1 MQTKRYSGSIRD
13 DAYFRQKGI
22 NWIIGKDRIQRKQ
35 QDRRLL
41 RKMKNI
47 AVILAGG
54 IGARVGGNV
63 PKQLLPLAD
72 GRSVLEHATET
83 FEQADCI
90 DEVCIV
96 MHPDYIAFAEQALLR
111 NGWQKVKHIIAGGKE
126 RWESSVNAIRLYE
139 SELSAEEFAH
149 ANILLHDAARPFV
162 SQAIIANVC
171 RALET
176 HEAVTVAIPATDTM
190 YVVTQTPNPQPATL
204 NPQQTPP
211 PHFVYPN
218 LSGQGGSR
226 ERGINPQPATHNS
239 QPVPLRE
246 DERVVHSIPPRDT
259 LMRAQTP
266 QAFRLPLIARA
277 YTLALQ
283 DPTLQATDD
292 CGILHRYLPTKPI
305 HIVAGEETNRKIT
318 FKEDL

>member
-1 MQTKRYSGSIRD
+1 MLYPTTRRLQTKRYSRSIRD
-13 DAYFRQKGI
+13 DTYFRQKGI

-72 GRSVLEHATET
+72 GRSVLEHATEA

-111 NGWQKVKHIIAGGKE
+111 NGWQKVKHIIGGGKE

-139 SELSAEEFAH
+139 SALSTEEFAH

-171 RALET
+171 QALET
-176 HEAVTVAIPATDTM
+176 HEAVTVAVPSTDTM
-190 YVVTQTPNPQPATL
+190 YVVTQTPNPQPAT
-204 NPQQTPP
+204 
-211 PHFVYPN
+211 
-218 LSGQGGSR
+218 
-226 ERGINPQPATHNS
+226 HNS
-239 QPVPLRE
+239 HPIPLKE
-246 DERVVHSIPPRDT
+246 EERVVHSIPPRDT

-292 CGILHRYLPTKPI
+292 CGIFHRYIPTKPI